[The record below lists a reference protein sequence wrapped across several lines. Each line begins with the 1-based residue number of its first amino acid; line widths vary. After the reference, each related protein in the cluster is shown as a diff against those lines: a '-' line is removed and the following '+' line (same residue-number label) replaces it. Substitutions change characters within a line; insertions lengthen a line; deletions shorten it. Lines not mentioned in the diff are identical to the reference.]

1 MTREYTIHMHKYVFG
16 RSFKSRAPS
25 AVKAI
30 VSFTQKAMGTKDV
43 RVDPKLNQA
52 VWARGIKNV
61 PHRMRLKLEREFFV
75 VSCMAFGSVNIVR
88 I

>member
-1 MTREYTIHMHKYVFG
+1 
-16 RSFKSRAPS
+16 
-25 AVKAI
+25 
-30 VSFTQKAMGTKDV
+30 MGTKDV

-88 I
+88 T